1 MDDAEIERMRGRNL
15 SRMTARALEACA
27 LDNPSTQAELD
38 ILLNGPHGKLV
49 CLAILDVAS
58 ATREAVR
65 RHAPLWVPFG
75 ERAHL
80 LCELVADHSIKGVIR
95 VKNLLDAGW
104 DPNLSLPGS
113 SRTALMALTNGW
125 NPMNRD
131 LVALLLAAGADP
143 EARSVG
149 GQTALD
155 YAPLPM
161 RNFIHAF
168 LLDMLQD
175 TTNRTGPKQKARKLN

>member
-1 MDDAEIERMRGRNL
+1 MDDAEIERMRTRNQ

-27 LDNPSTQAELD
+27 LENPNTQAELD
-38 ILLNGPHGKLV
+38 ILLNGPHGMTV

-65 RHAPLWVPFG
+65 RCAPLWVPFG
-75 ERAHL
+75 ERANL
-80 LCELVADHSIKGVIR
+80 LHELVADHTIKGVIR

-113 SRTALMALTNGW
+113 SRTALMSLTAGW
-125 NPMNRD
+125 NPTNRD
-131 LVALLLAAGADP
+131 LVALLLVAGADP
-143 EARSVG
+143 ELRSVG

-168 LLDMLQD
+168 MMDMQQD
-175 TTNRTGPKQKARKLN
+175 TTNRTGSKHKARKLN